1 VSAGSWA
8 SEMRLCQQSNENT
21 GIGEAIAR
29 ARDVR
34 PDSGLGANPGPA
46 SGRPKSAYRAV
57 ADVVGACD
65 LGQRL
70 A

>member
-34 PDSGLGANPGPA
+34 PT
-46 SGRPKSAYRAV
+46 
-57 ADVVGACD
+57 ADLVRIRD
-65 LGQRL
+65 RRQDDRSRL
-70 A
+70 IVLWLTL